1 MSNRLQALSL
11 TLVLALI
18 SIGARAE
25 QVECE
30 PAVDMIEANDAVN
43 RISECD
49 YRDEGLNGWLA
60 NLGAKDEPEKPK
72 AAESVPA
79 PEPVPEESA
88 EKAGFVL
95 QQPFSDPLGLVQ
107 ARFAI
112 VQQAAARC
120 TPQRANL
127 VTQAY
132 KTDEQQ
138 TLLVMQFRCEDGIDD

>member
-11 TLVLALI
+11 TLMLALV

-79 PEPVPEESA
+79 PEESA

-95 QQPFSDPLGLVQ
+95 QQPFSDPLGLIQ
-107 ARFAI
+107 TRFAI
-112 VQQAAARC
+112 AQQAAARC
-120 TPQRANL
+120 TPQWANL